1 MLTTELVNSCTLE
14 NALDCENE
22 ALVIE
27 GFMKRYAVSKTEAE
41 AIFAETKKWLWLA
54 AKASTEESM
63 QLAMEKPLLVI
74 DEMWHNF
81 ILHTKQYHQYCM
93 DKFKKFIHH
102 SPTPDSER
110 QKFKDKIAN
119 NPTAEIAKWKE
130 KYQTQLSYIY
140 DNLGAETVIKWYEE
154 IPSKYTV
161 TYLESIKKGL

>member
-1 MLTTELVNSCTLE
+1 MTTELLNNCTLE
-14 NALDCENE
+14 EALDCENE

-27 GFMKRYAVSKTEAE
+27 GFMKRYAVSQTEAE
-41 AIFAETKKWLWLA
+41 AIFGETKKWLWLA
-54 AKASTEESM
+54 AKASDEDNIS
-63 QLAMEKPLLVI
+63 LGIEKPLLVI

-93 DKFKKFIHH
+93 KKFRKFIHH
-102 SPTPDSER
+102 EPTPESEKL
-110 QKFKDKIAN
+110 KFQEQVAN

-130 KYQTQLSYIY
+130 KYQAQLSYIY

-161 TYLESIKKGL
+161 TYLESIKKGLD